1 MNERKRRTERE
12 PPTRAATST
21 KREGVPLA
29 DASARPAAPGS
40 LWSSQGATTSPP
52 TENVRESDN
61 SEDPATR
68 GGSHDAL
75 RALPS
80 VGALL
85 GHPSIQLLIQEFG
98 HSAVAHA
105 VRNAIT
111 EARRELQQQRRA
123 TVSEQDVLR
132 HLRRE
137 TEGSL
142 RAVLNATGVIIH
154 TNLGRAPLARQ
165 AIDAIVQ
172 IAGGYATLE
181 YNLEAGH
188 RGDRA
193 SHAVDLLVALSGAED
208 AIVVNNN
215 AAALLLALSVWAS
228 GREVIVSRGELV
240 EIGGG
245 FRIPDVLVQSGARL
259 VEVGTTNRTRLHD
272 YRSAL
277 RPETAL
283 LLKVHRSNFDMIGF
297 ASEVCIAD
305 LARLARERGL
315 PLFYDAGSGN
325 LLQGLLHPAEA
336 PISVHL
342 HAGADLVMFSGDKLL
357 GGPQAGILVGHKRLL
372 APMRRHPLMRALRP
386 DKLCLAA
393 LRATLLLLRDAPDE
407 VPVVRMLRLPVSQ
420 LEERANR
427 VAQGIRNAGHDDVRV
442 VRTDARVGG
451 GAAPSRKLE
460 SRAVRLGVRDADR
473 LRRALRAGAPPV
485 VARVRDSAVLIDL
498 RCIPEDMD
506 LSLTRAILVALA
518 A

>member
-1 MNERKRRTERE
+1 MNAKK
-12 PPTRAATST
+12 A
-21 KREGVPLA
+21 
-29 DASARPAAPGS
+29 
-40 LWSSQGATTSPP
+40 
-52 TENVRESDN
+52 
-61 SEDPATR
+61 PATH
-68 GGSHDAL
+68 GSSHDAL

-85 GHPSIQLLIQEFG
+85 GHPSVQLLVQQHG
-98 HSAVAHA
+98 HGVVANA
-105 VRNAIT
+105 VRNAVS
-111 EARRELQQQRRA
+111 EARRELLEARGA

-137 TEGSL
+137 TAGSL
-142 RAVLNATGVIIH
+142 RTALNGTGVIIH
-154 TNLGRAPLARQ
+154 TNLGRAPLAPQ
-165 AIDAIVQ
+165 ALEAIAQ
-172 IAGGYATLE
+172 IAGGYSTLE
-181 YNLEAGH
+181 YDLDSGK
-188 RGDRA
+188 RSDRA
-193 SHAVDLLVALSGAED
+193 AHAVDLLTALSGAED

-215 AAALLLALSVWAS
+215 AAGLLLALSVWAA

-245 FRIPDVLVQSGARL
+245 FRIPEVLAQSGARL

-272 YRSAL
+272 YKSAV

-283 LLKVHRSNFDMIGF
+283 LLKVHRSNFDLVGF
-297 ASEVCIAD
+297 VSEVPIAELSL
-305 LARLARERGL
+305 LAHQRGL

-325 LLQGLLHPAEA
+325 LLQGLFDAADA
-336 PISVHL
+336 PISAQL

-357 GGPQAGILVGHKRLL
+357 GGPQAGILVGQRRLL
-372 APMRRHPLMRALRP
+372 APMRKHPLMRALRP

-407 VPVVRMLRLPVSQ
+407 VPVVRMLRLSPPQ

-427 VAQGIRNAGHDDVRV
+427 VAQGVRTAGHEDARV

-460 SRAVRLGVRDADR
+460 SRAVRIGVRDADR
-473 LRRALRAGAPPV
+473 LRRALRAGTPPV
-485 VARVRDSAVLIDL
+485 IARVQDGAVLIDL
-498 RCIPEDMD
+498 RCIPAEMD
-506 LSLTRAILVALA
+506 VLLTRAVLVALA

>member
-1 MNERKRRTERE
+1 MDEKKPADAKR
-12 PPTRAATST
+12 PTRGKTRA
-21 KREGVPLA
+21 KRDGVPVI
-29 DASARPAAPGS
+29 DGPEGSATHRDG
-40 LWSSQGATTSPP
+40 
-52 TENVRESDN
+52 
-61 SEDPATR
+61 
-68 GGSHDAL
+68 HDAL

-80 VGALL
+80 VAALL
-85 GHPSIQLLIQEFG
+85 GHPSIQLLVQKRG
-98 HSAVAHA
+98 HGAVAHA
-105 VRNAIT
+105 VRSAIA
-111 EARRELQQQRRA
+111 EARRELQQQGRA

-137 TEGSL
+137 EAGSL
-142 RAVLNATGVIIH
+142 RPVLNATGVIIH

-165 AIDAIVQ
+165 ALDAIGQ
-172 IAGGYATLE
+172 IACGYSTLE
-181 YNLEAGH
+181 YDLDTGK

-193 SHAVDLLVALSGAED
+193 SHAVDLLTALSGAED

-245 FRIPDVLVQSGARL
+245 FRIPEVLAQSGARL

-272 YRSAL
+272 YMNAL

-283 LLKVHRSNFDMIGF
+283 LLKVHRSNFDLVGF
-297 ASEVCIAD
+297 TSEVPIPE
-305 LARLARERGL
+305 LSRLTREKGL

-325 LLQGLLHPAEA
+325 LLQGLFHPNEA
-336 PISVHL
+336 PISAHVR
-342 HAGADLVMFSGDKLL
+342 AGADLVMFSGDKLL
-357 GGPQAGILVGHKRLL
+357 GGPQAGILVGHRRLL
-372 APMRRHPLMRALRP
+372 APMRKHPLMRALRP

-407 VPVVRMLRLPVSQ
+407 VPVVRTLRLPVSQ
-420 LEERANR
+420 LEERAER
-427 VAQGIRNAGHDDVRV
+427 VAQDIRAAGHVDTRI

-460 SRAVRLGVRDADR
+460 SRAVRIGVRDADQ
-473 LRRALRAGAPPV
+473 LRRALRSGTPPV
-485 VARVRDSAVLIDL
+485 IARVQGRAVLIDL
-498 RCIPEDMD
+498 RCIPAEMD
-506 LSLTRAILVALA
+506 VLLTRAVLTALA